1 MLVERFRLYSR
12 LEKDE
17 LLSDKAKEAIM
28 LANFGE
34 FGTSDYEHFRKGL
47 QEGLYDKGFSEM
59 MEKQKEKS
67 R

>member
-1 MLVERFRLYSR
+1 MLVGC
-12 LEKDE
+12 K
-17 LLSDKAKEAIM
+17 
-28 LANFGE
+28 E

-59 MEKQKEKS
+59 MENQKEKS